1 MNFLALLLGLGVERL
16 LTHLFHL
23 REFRWLDPFFDWA
36 FGKLARTSRWVAAAG
51 IIAVVCVAIFPV
63 SLAAYLLEGTLADI
77 PYFAFAVIVLL
88 FCLGP
93 HDLLDEGNDFCEA
106 INKGDMAKAKD
117 LARDLVEDCDSDSD
131 GGLSKVDEAIYV
143 QANNRIFSVV
153 FWFVVLGP
161 IGAWLFRTVDLMRH
175 RASCELPRLS
185 HETTQRVTAEP
196 IDGASL
202 TIFYVHGLLAWI
214 PSRLLILG
222 YILAGSFDGAIGGV
236 KAYYAQS
243 AHLVN
248 HLSTD
253 ILSWVGRGA
262 VGEASIVDQIEPEN
276 SDPELADTAADD
288 PLFAGAAAE
297 RACSAVDLVRR
308 TLWLIWCPALAIL
321 TLTDW
326 VF

>member
-36 FGKLARTSRWVAAAG
+36 FLKLSRTSKWFAALGIFVAALV
-51 IIAVVCVAIFPV
+51 AVTPV
-63 SLAAYLLEGTLADI
+63 LLIAYLLQGTLAEI
-77 PYFAFAVIVLL
+77 PYFVFAVVVLL

-93 HDLLDEGNDFCEA
+93 RDLLDEGNEFCDA
-106 INKGDMAKAKD
+106 INAGDLSRATEIT
-117 LARDLVEDCDSDSD
+117 RSLVEDC
-131 GGLSKVDEAIYV
+131 GENEGLARVDEAIYV

-161 IGAWLFRTVDLMRH
+161 VGAWLFRTTDLMRH
-175 RASCELPRLS
+175 RATCELPRLS

-202 TIFYVHGLLAWI
+202 GIFYLHGVLAWI

-222 YILAGSFDGAIGGV
+222 YMLAGSFDGAIAGFR
-236 KAYYAQS
+236 AYYARPS
-243 AHLVN
+243 MLVS
-248 HLSTD
+248 HLSD
-253 ILSWVGRGA
+253 DVLRFVGRGA
-262 VGEASIVDQIEPEN
+262 AGELSMSESGN
-276 SDPELADTAADD
+276 SELAANDSD
-288 PLFAGAAAE
+288 PLFLSSTSERAAA
-297 RACSAVDLVRR
+297 AVGLVRR
-308 TLWLIWCPALAIL
+308 TLWLIWCPVLALL

-326 VF
+326 LF